1 MLRPDG
7 HSLRPDMQI
16 HTGHARAAWTT
27 LNQTSN
33 IRTGSLRPDIQAEA
47 EHFQT
52 RSPGSDRSCLD
63 GFSLERISEDIPA
76 SGRTSSQQ
84 SSKLRPDSLEPSIPD
99 GPDTPP
105 WTKQSPD
112 MPPQTSSDQTKHPSS
127 DWTGSASYQ
136 TSKVRRSDIQAQI
149 GQLPA
154 QAAQPKTGYPSADRT
169 ATASDWTSR
178 LRRDRFRPDIPFR
191 SRTMSE
197 WTSRPR
203 LERHSC
209 RPNISTQTGHPNS
222 DSAGLHRTATPR
234 QPQAQT
240 RHAASDWAASGPTS
254 SEAFERHVGSDRT
267 ALDLGPDIPAQT
279 RQRQTGH
286 PSSDWTFHSRRA
298 HISPTNVQTT
308 GTDQNASD
316 RTPKL
321 RLGRHSLRPDIQ
333 GQTGHSNSY
342 RTASDRTSKL
352 RADSLRQHCST
363 RDIQAQTGQPQRPDI
378 QTQTGRATT
387 DRTASDQTGQL
398 RPDIQAHTAQ
408 P

>member
-1 MLRPDG
+1 M
-7 HSLRPDMQI
+7 
-16 HTGHARAAWTT
+16 
-27 LNQTSN
+27 NQTSN

-52 RSPGSDRSCLD
+52 RSPGSDRSWLD
-63 GFSLERISEDIPA
+63 GFSLERIREDIPA

-84 SSKLRPDSLEPSIPD
+84 ASKLRPDSLEPSIPD

-105 WTKQSPD
+105 WTKQSSD
-112 MPPQTSSDQTKHPSS
+112 MPPQTRSYQTKHPSS

-136 TSKVRRSDIQAQI
+136 TSKVRRSEIQAQI

-178 LRRDRFRPDIPFR
+178 LRRDRSRPDMPFQ

-222 DSAGLHRTATPR
+222 DSAGLHRTAKPR

-254 SEAFERHVGSDRT
+254 SEAFERHVGSDQT

-279 RQRQTGH
+279 RQRQTGR
-286 PSSDWTFHSRRA
+286 PSSDWTFHSRRNN
-298 HISPTNVQTT
+298 ISPKIDQALPAQTVHPS
-308 GTDQNASD
+308 SD
-316 RTPKL
+316 WA
-321 RLGRHSLRPDIQ
+321 G
-333 GQTGHSNSY
+333 
-342 RTASDRTSKL
+342 TASDQTSKVRL
-352 RADSLRQHCST
+352 
-363 RDIQAQTGQPQRPDI
+363 DIPTHTGQPWTGHASSEPTASDSIAPRGTFKPRPDSHKRPDI